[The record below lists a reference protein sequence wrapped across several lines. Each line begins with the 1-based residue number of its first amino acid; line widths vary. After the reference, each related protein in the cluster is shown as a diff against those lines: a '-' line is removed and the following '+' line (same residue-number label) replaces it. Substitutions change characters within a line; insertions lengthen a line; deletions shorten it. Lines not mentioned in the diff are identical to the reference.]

1 MEIQSHKSMKS
12 YLICITLIWIFVI
25 SLIRIFATMFRNI
38 KNIPRVI
45 ILIID
50 MFIVIASVVL
60 AYLLRFNFAIPEVEM
75 EAFPKV
81 LGYIVLVRLISFL
94 IGKTY
99 VGIIKYTST
108 EDVVRIF
115 LVVFSGSLLF
125 VFTNLV
131 TYYVITGLFFIPF
144 SIIIIDFLSTV
155 LILTAFRMVV
165 KVAYMEMATP
175 PGERSDIIIFGAGK
189 AGLIAKRTLDKDV
202 NINYR
207 VVAFIDD
214 KPGKVGKKMEGVNI
228 YPSKRLAEL
237 LKKWP
242 VAQLI
247 ISPQT
252 MSQSRKQEVIETC
265 LEHNTKV
272 LNVPPVSQWI
282 NGELSFKQIRQVK
295 IEDLL
300 GRDVIQLDK
309 EQVSKELAG
318 RNVLI
323 TGASGSIGSEIV
335 RQVAGYAI
343 NKLILLDQAE
353 SPLFYLELEC
363 AEKFGAKNIEIIVAD
378 ICDEERMSHIFE
390 AYKPHLVYHA
400 AAYKH
405 VPMME
410 ANPSEAVRTNVYGTM
425 ILANLAVKSKVEKFI
440 MISTDKAVKP
450 TSVMGASKRIAEMYT
465 QSMNSKNGTRFI
477 TTRFGNVL
485 GSNGSVIPLF
495 REQISKGGPVTVTH
509 PEITRFFM
517 TIPEAC
523 QLVLEAGAMGKGG
536 EIFIF
541 DMGQSIKIV
550 DLAKKM
556 IMLSG
561 LSLGSDIQIKFTG
574 LRPGEKLY
582 EELLNDDE
590 NTLPTHHPQIMIAKE
605 REFDLETVTAQV
617 NELISFDNSL
627 DLLSIV
633 KKMKAIA
640 PEFISRNSVF
650 EQLDIED

>member
-1 MEIQSHKSMKS
+1 
-12 YLICITLIWIFVI
+12 
-25 SLIRIFATMFRNI
+25 MFRTI
-38 KNIPRVI
+38 KNTPRIV

-50 MFIVIASVVL
+50 MFIVVASVVL
-60 AYLLRFNFAIPEVEM
+60 AYLLRFNFSIPEVEM
-75 EAFPKV
+75 DVFPKV
-81 LGYIVLVRLISFL
+81 LAYIVLVRMISFL
-94 IGKTY
+94 IGRTY
-99 VGIIKYTST
+99 VGIIRYTST
-108 EDVVRIF
+108 EDVIRIF
-115 LVVFSGSLLF
+115 LVIFAGSLVF
-125 VFTNLV
+125 VLTNL
-131 TYYVITGLFFIPF
+131 ITFYGINGLFFIPF
-144 SIIIIDFLSTV
+144 SIIIIDFITTV
-155 LILTAFRMVV
+155 LIMTAFRIVV
-165 KVAYMEMATP
+165 KVTYMEMATP
-175 PGERSDIIIFGAGK
+175 SGERSDIIIFGAGK
-189 AGLIAKRTLDKDV
+189 AGLIAKRTLDKDPG
-202 NINYR
+202 INYR
-207 VVAFIDD
+207 VVAFVDD
-214 KPGKVGKKMEGVNI
+214 KPGKVGKKMEGVSI
-228 YPSKRLAEL
+228 YASKRLAEL
-237 LKKWP
+237 LVRWP
-242 VAQLI
+242 GAQFI
-247 ISPQT
+247 ISPQNLP
-252 MSQSRKQEVIETC
+252 QPRRQEIIETC
-265 LEHNTKV
+265 LEHNIKV

-282 NGELSFKQIRQVK
+282 NGELSFKQIRKVK

-309 EQVSKELAG
+309 EPVSKDLAG

-353 SPLFYLELEC
+353 SPLFLLELEC
-363 AEKFGAKNIEIIVAD
+363 AEKFGAKDIEIIVAD
-378 ICDEERMSHIFE
+378 ICDEERMEQIFQTF
-390 AYKPHLVYHA
+390 KPQLIYHA

-410 ANPSEAVRTNVYGTM
+410 ANPSEAVRTNVFGTRL
-425 ILANLAVKSKVEKFI
+425 LANLAVRFKVEKFI

-465 QSMNSKNGTRFI
+465 QAMNSKNGTRFI

-495 REQISKGGPVTVTH
+495 RDQISKGGPVTVTH
-509 PEITRFFM
+509 PEITRYFM

-561 LSLGSDIQIKFTG
+561 LTLGSDIQIKYTG

-582 EELLNDDE
+582 EELLNDEE
-590 NTLPTHHPQIMIAKE
+590 NTLPTHHPQIMIARE
-605 REFDLETVTAQV
+605 RGFDLETLSVKV
-617 NELISFDNSL
+617 KELIAFSDSM
-627 DLLSIV
+627 DGLSIV
-633 KKMKAIA
+633 KKMKEIA

-650 EQLDIED
+650 EQLDAKE

>member
-1 MEIQSHKSMKS
+1 
-12 YLICITLIWIFVI
+12 
-25 SLIRIFATMFRNI
+25 MFRTI
-38 KNIPRVI
+38 KNIPRVV

-60 AYLLRFNFAIPEVEM
+60 AYMLRFNFSIPEVELDQ
-75 EAFPKV
+75 FPKV
-81 LGYIVLVRLISFL
+81 LGYIVLIRFLSFL
-94 IGKTY
+94 IGRTY

-115 LVVFSGSLLF
+115 LVVFSGSLIF
-125 VFTNLV
+125 VLTNLV
-131 TYYVITGLFFIPF
+131 TYYVINGLFFIPF
-144 SIIIIDFLSTV
+144 SIIIIDFISTV

-165 KVAYMEMATP
+165 KVAYMEMATHS
-175 PGERSDIIIFGAGK
+175 GERSDIIIYGAGE
-189 AGLIAKRTLDKDV
+189 AGLIAKRTLDRDV
-202 NINYR
+202 ETNYR

-214 KPGKVGKKMEGVNI
+214 NPGKTGKQMEGVNI
-228 YPSKRLAEL
+228 YPGKKLPDIL
-237 LKKWP
+237 QKWP

-247 ISPQT
+247 VSSQQ
-252 MSQSRKQEVIETC
+252 MSQVRKQEIIEIC
-265 LEHNTKV
+265 LENNIRV
-272 LNVPPVSQWI
+272 LNVPPVTQWI
-282 NGELSFKQIRQVK
+282 NGELSSKQIRKVK

-300 GRDVIQLDK
+300 GRDVIRLDK
-309 EQVSKELAG
+309 EQVSKDLAG
-318 RNVLI
+318 RNILI

-335 RQVAGYAI
+335 RQAAGYAI

-353 SPLFYLELEC
+353 SPLFYLDLEC
-363 AEKFGAKNIEIIVAD
+363 TENFGSKNIEIVVAD
-378 ICDEERMSHIFE
+378 ICDKDRMEEVFKKF
-390 AYKPHLVYHA
+390 KPHLIYHA

-410 ANPSEAVRTNVYGTM
+410 SNPSEAVRTNVYGTM
-425 ILANLAVKSKVEKFI
+425 LLANLAVKYGAEKFI

-465 QSMNSKNGTRFI
+465 QAMNSKNGTRFI

-495 REQISKGGPVTVTH
+495 REQISRGGPVTVTH
-509 PEITRFFM
+509 PEITRYFM

-523 QLVLEAGAMGKGG
+523 QLVLEAGAMGHGG
-536 EIFIF
+536 EIYIF
-541 DMGQSIKIV
+541 DMGQSVKIF

-561 LSLGSDIQIKFTG
+561 LTLGTDIQIKFTG

-582 EELLNDDE
+582 EELLNDEE

-605 REFDLETVTAQV
+605 RAFDLKTITKQVT
-617 NELISFDNSL
+617 ELISIDNGL
-627 DLLSIV
+627 DGFAIV
-633 KKMKAIA
+633 KKMKEIA
-640 PEFISRNSVF
+640 PEFVSKNSIF
-650 EQLDIED
+650 EQLDPKE

>member
-1 MEIQSHKSMKS
+1 M
-12 YLICITLIWIFVI
+12 
-25 SLIRIFATMFRNI
+25 
-38 KNIPRVI
+38 PRLV

-50 MFIVIASVVL
+50 IFIVISSVIL
-60 AYLLRFNFAIPEVEM
+60 AYLLRFNFAIPEVEID
-75 EAFPKV
+75 AFPRV
-81 LGYIVLVRLISFL
+81 LGYIILVRLVSFL
-94 IGKTY
+94 IGRTY

-115 LVVFSGSLLF
+115 VVVLGGSLLF
-125 VFTNLV
+125 VVTNLV
-131 TYYVITGLFFIPF
+131 TYYFINNLFFIPF
-144 SIIIIDFLSTV
+144 SIIIIEFLCTL

-175 PGERSDIIIFGAGK
+175 AGERSEIIIFGAGE
-189 AGLIAKRTLDKDV
+189 AGLIAKRTLDKDPG
-202 NINYR
+202 INYR
-207 VVAFIDD
+207 VVAFVDD
-214 KPGKVGKKMEGVNI
+214 TPGKTGKKMEGVSI
-228 YPSKRLAEL
+228 YSSAKLNDL
-237 LKKWP
+237 LVRWP
-242 VAQLI
+242 GAQMI
-247 ISPQT
+247 ISAQNI
-252 MSQSRKQEVIETC
+252 SQDKKQEIIETC
-265 LEHNTKV
+265 LKNNTKV

-282 NGELSFKQIRQVK
+282 NGELSFNQIRKVK

-309 EQVSKELAG
+309 EKISQDLAG
-318 RNVLI
+318 KNILI

-335 RQVAGYAI
+335 RQVAGYAA
-343 NKLILLDQAE
+343 NKIILVDQAE
-353 SPLFYLELEC
+353 SPLFHLELEC
-363 AEKFGAKNIEIIVAD
+363 KEFFPDMDIEIIIAD
-378 ICDEERMSHIFE
+378 ICDLKRMESIFDT
-390 AYKPHLVYHA
+390 YNPQLIYHA

-410 ANPSEAVRTNVYGTM
+410 ANASEAVQTNVRGTM
-425 ILANLAVKSKVEKFI
+425 NLANLAMKFKVEKFI

-465 QSMNSKNGTRFI
+465 QSLNKSNGTRFI

-509 PEITRFFM
+509 PEITRYFM

-523 QLVLEAGAMGKGG
+523 QLVLEAGAMGNGG

-541 DMGQSIKIV
+541 DMGKSIKII

-561 LSLGSDIQIKFTG
+561 LSLGNDIQIKFTG

-582 EELLNDDE
+582 EELLNDEE
-590 NTLPTHHPQIMIAKE
+590 NTLPTHHPQIMIARE
-605 REFDLETVTAQV
+605 REFDLETVKAQV
-617 NELISFDNSL
+617 QDLVGFSNSM
-627 DLLSIV
+627 DDVSIV

-640 PEFISRNSVF
+640 PEFKSQNSKF
-650 EQLDIED
+650 EKLDA

>member
-1 MEIQSHKSMKS
+1 M
-12 YLICITLIWIFVI
+12 L
-25 SLIRIFATMFRNI
+25 RNI
-38 KNIPRVI
+38 KNTPRVI

-50 MFIVIASVVL
+50 LFIVIASVVL

-75 EAFPKV
+75 DVFPQV
-81 LGYIVLVRLISFL
+81 LGYIVLVRLLSFL
-94 IGKTY
+94 IGRTY

-108 EDVVRIF
+108 EDVIRIF
-115 LVVFSGSLLF
+115 LVVFGGSLVF
-125 VFTNLV
+125 VLTNLI
-131 TYYVITGLFFIPF
+131 TYYAITGLFFIPF
-144 SIIIIDFLSTV
+144 SIIIIDFITTV
-155 LILTAFRMVV
+155 LILTSFRMVV
-165 KVAYMEMATP
+165 KVAYMEMAHSS
-175 PGERSDIIIFGAGK
+175 GERSEIIIFGAGES
-189 AGLIAKRTLDKDV
+189 GLIAKRTLDKDASS
-202 NINYR
+202 NYR
-207 VVAFIDD
+207 VVAFVDD
-214 KPGKVGKKMEGVNI
+214 LPSKVGKKMEGANI
-228 YPSKRLAEL
+228 YSTKKLATL
-237 LKKWP
+237 LEKWP
-242 VAQLI
+242 GAQVI
-247 ISPQT
+247 ISPQGIL
-252 MSQSRKQEVIETC
+252 QAKKQEVIETC

-335 RQVAGYAI
+335 RQVAGYGI

-353 SPLFYLELEC
+353 SPLFHLELEC
-363 AEKFGAKNIEIIVAD
+363 AEEFGTKDIEIVVAD
-378 ICDEERMSHIFE
+378 ICDEERMEHIFAE
-390 AYKPHLVYHA
+390 YKPQLLYHA

-410 ANPSEAVRTNVYGTM
+410 SNPSEAVRTNVYGTM
-425 ILANLAVKSKVEKFI
+425 LLANLAVKNKIEKFI

-450 TSVMGASKRIAEMYT
+450 TSVMGGSKRIAEMYT
-465 QSMNSKNGTRFI
+465 QAMNSKNGTRFI

-495 REQISKGGPVTVTH
+495 RDQISKGGPVTVTH
-509 PEITRFFM
+509 PEITRYFM

-536 EIFIF
+536 EIYIF
-541 DMGQSIKIV
+541 DMGKSIKIV

-561 LSLGSDIQIKFTG
+561 LTIGSDIQIKFTG

-582 EELLNDDE
+582 EELLNDEE
-590 NTLPTHHPQIMIAKE
+590 NTIPTHHPQIMIAKE
-605 REFDLETVTAQV
+605 REFDLETVTRQV
-617 NELISFDNSL
+617 KDLISFDNSL
-627 DLLSIV
+627 DGFSIV

-640 PEFISRNSVF
+640 PEFVSRNSVY
-650 EQLDIED
+650 EQLDSKD

>member
-1 MEIQSHKSMKS
+1 
-12 YLICITLIWIFVI
+12 
-25 SLIRIFATMFRNI
+25 MFRTI
-38 KNIPRVI
+38 KNTPRVV

-50 MFIVIASVVL
+50 MFIVVASVVL
-60 AYLLRFNFAIPEVEM
+60 AYLLRFNFSIPEVEID
-75 EAFPKV
+75 AFPKV
-81 LGYIVLVRLISFL
+81 LGYVAIVRLASFL
-94 IGKTY
+94 IGRTY

-108 EDVVRIF
+108 EDVTRIF
-115 LVVFSGSLLF
+115 LVVFTGSLVF
-125 VFTNLV
+125 VLTNLV
-131 TYYVITGLFFIPF
+131 TFYFINGLFFIPF
-144 SIIIIDFLSTV
+144 SIIIIDFISTV

-175 PGERSDIIIFGAGK
+175 PGERSDIIIFGAGE

-202 NINYR
+202 SINYR
-207 VVAFIDD
+207 VVAFLDD
-214 KPGKVGKKMEGVNI
+214 KPGKIGKKLEGVSI
-228 YPSKRLAEL
+228 YSSKKLDEL
-237 LKKWP
+237 LNKWP

-247 ISPQT
+247 ISPQNI
-252 MSQSRKQEVIETC
+252 SQSKKQEIIETC
-265 LEHNTKV
+265 LEHNTHV

-282 NGELSFKQIRQVK
+282 NGELSFKQIRKVK

-335 RQVAGYAI
+335 RQVAGYSI
-343 NKLILLDQAE
+343 NKMILVDQAE
-353 SPLFYLELEC
+353 SPLFHLELEC
-363 AEKFGAKNIEIIVAD
+363 ADKFGAKDIEIIVAD
-378 ICDEERMSHIFE
+378 ICDKKRMEDIYNS
-390 AYKPHLVYHA
+390 YKPHLVYHA

-410 ANPSEAVRTNVYGTM
+410 ANPSEAVNTNVRGTRL
-425 ILANLAVKSKVEKFI
+425 LADLAIKYKVDKFI

-465 QSMNSKNGTRFI
+465 QAMNSKNGTRFI

-509 PEITRFFM
+509 PDITRYFM

-541 DMGQSIKIV
+541 DMGKSIKIV

-561 LSLGSDIQIKFTG
+561 LTLGNDIQIKFTG

-582 EELLNDDE
+582 EELLNDEE

-605 REFDLETVTAQV
+605 RKIDLESLSSQV
-617 NELISFDNSL
+617 KDLIAFSDSMDGF
-627 DLLSIV
+627 SIV
-633 KKMKAIA
+633 KVMKEIA
-640 PEFISRNSVF
+640 PEFKSQNSVY
-650 EQLDIED
+650 EQLDTKE

>member
-1 MEIQSHKSMKS
+1 
-12 YLICITLIWIFVI
+12 
-25 SLIRIFATMFRNI
+25 
-38 KNIPRVI
+38 
-45 ILIID
+45 
-50 MFIVIASVVL
+50 
-60 AYLLRFNFAIPEVEM
+60 
-75 EAFPKV
+75 
-81 LGYIVLVRLISFL
+81 
-94 IGKTY
+94 
-99 VGIIKYTST
+99 
-108 EDVVRIF
+108 
-115 LVVFSGSLLF
+115 
-125 VFTNLV
+125 
-131 TYYVITGLFFIPF
+131 
-144 SIIIIDFLSTV
+144 
-155 LILTAFRMVV
+155 
-165 KVAYMEMATP
+165 
-175 PGERSDIIIFGAGK
+175 
-189 AGLIAKRTLDKDV
+189 
-202 NINYR
+202 NYR
-207 VVAFIDD
+207 VVAFVDD
-214 KPGKVGKKMEGVNI
+214 KPGKVGKKMEGVSI
-228 YPSKRLAEL
+228 YASKRLAEL
-237 LKKWP
+237 LGRWP
-242 VAQLI
+242 GAQFI
-247 ISPQT
+247 ISPQNLP
-252 MSQSRKQEVIETC
+252 QSRRQEIIETC
-265 LEHNTKV
+265 LEHNIKV

-309 EQVSKELAG
+309 EPVSKDLAG

-353 SPLFYLELEC
+353 SPLFLLELEC
-363 AEKFGAKNIEIIVAD
+363 AEKFGTKDIEIIVAD
-378 ICDEERMSHIFE
+378 ICDEERMEQIFQTF
-390 AYKPHLVYHA
+390 KPQLIYHA

-410 ANPSEAVRTNVYGTM
+410 ANPSEAVRTNVFGTRL
-425 ILANLAVKSKVEKFI
+425 LANLAVRFKVEKFI

-465 QSMNSKNGTRFI
+465 QAMNSKNGTRFI

-495 REQISKGGPVTVTH
+495 RDQISKGGPVTVTH
-509 PEITRFFM
+509 PEITRYFM

-561 LSLGSDIQIKFTG
+561 LTLGSDIQIRYTG

-582 EELLNDDE
+582 EELLNDEE
-590 NTLPTHHPQIMIAKE
+590 NTLPTHHPQIMIARE
-605 REFDLETVTAQV
+605 RGFDLETLSAKVK
-617 NELISFDNSL
+617 ELIAFSDSM
-627 DLLSIV
+627 DGLSIV
-633 KKMKAIA
+633 KKMKEIA
-640 PEFISRNSVF
+640 PEFKSRNSVY
-650 EQLDIED
+650 EQLDTGE

>member
-1 MEIQSHKSMKS
+1 
-12 YLICITLIWIFVI
+12 
-25 SLIRIFATMFRNI
+25 MFRKI
-38 KNIPRVI
+38 KNIPRVVV
-45 ILIID
+45 LIID

-60 AYLLRFNFAIPEVEM
+60 AYMLRFNFSIPEVELDP
-75 EAFPKV
+75 FPQI
-81 LGYIVLVRLISFL
+81 LGYIVLVRLVSFL
-94 IGKTY
+94 IGRTY

-115 LVVFSGSLLF
+115 LVVFSGSLIF
-125 VFTNLV
+125 VLTNLV
-131 TYYVITGLFFIPF
+131 TYYVISGLFFIPF
-144 SIIIIDFLSTV
+144 SIIIIDFISTV

-165 KVAYMEMATP
+165 KVAYMEMATHS
-175 PGERSDIIIFGAGK
+175 GERSDIIIYGAGE
-189 AGLIAKRTLDKDV
+189 AGLIAKRTLDRDV
-202 NINYR
+202 ETNYR

-214 KPGKVGKKMEGVNI
+214 NPGKTGKQMEGVNI
-228 YPSKRLAEL
+228 YPSKKLPDIL
-237 LKKWP
+237 QKWP

-247 ISPQT
+247 VSPQQ
-252 MSQSRKQEVIETC
+252 MSQVRKQEIIETC
-265 LEHNTKV
+265 LENNIRV

-282 NGELSFKQIRQVK
+282 NGELSSKQIRKVK

-300 GRDVIQLDK
+300 GRDVIHLDK
-309 EQVSKELAG
+309 EQVSKDLAG
-318 RNVLI
+318 RDILI

-343 NKLILLDQAE
+343 NRLILLDQAE
-353 SPLFYLELEC
+353 SPLFYLDLEC
-363 AEKFGAKNIEIIVAD
+363 TEKFGSKNIEIVVAD
-378 ICDEERMSHIFE
+378 ICDKDRMEEIFKKF
-390 AYKPHLVYHA
+390 KPHLIYHA

-410 ANPSEAVRTNVYGTM
+410 SNPSEAVRTNIYGT
-425 ILANLAVKSKVEKFI
+425 ILLANLAVKYAAAKFI

-495 REQISKGGPVTVTH
+495 REQISRGGPVTVTH
-509 PEITRFFM
+509 PEITRYFM

-523 QLVLEAGAMGKGG
+523 QLVLEAGAMGHGG
-536 EIFIF
+536 EIYIF
-541 DMGQSIKIV
+541 DMGQSVKIV

-561 LSLGSDIQIKFTG
+561 LTLGTDIQIKFTG

-582 EELLNDDE
+582 EELLNDEE
-590 NTLPTHHPQIMIAKE
+590 NTLPTHHPQIMIARE
-605 REFDLETVTAQV
+605 REFDLEMVTKQV
-617 NELISFDNSL
+617 NELISINNGL
-627 DLLSIV
+627 DGFAIV
-633 KKMKAIA
+633 KKMKEIA
-640 PEFISRNSVF
+640 PEFVSKNSIF
-650 EQLDIED
+650 EQLDKKE